1 MSTLSKL
8 IKAKTLLGLHEKAT
22 LQEIKLKYK
31 NLIRKWHPDKHR
43 DDVKSATQMSAD
55 INEAY
60 ETVLKYTQNYEFPFD
75 EDHLKSATA
84 TPQEWWE
91 QKFGTKKDTI

>member
-1 MSTLSKL
+1 MSSFTKL
-8 IKAKTLLGLHEKAT
+8 MKAKTLLGLNEKAT
-22 LQEIKLKYK
+22 LAEIKLKYK
-31 NLIRKWHPDKHR
+31 NLIRKWHPDKHN
-43 DDVKSATQMSAD
+43 DDVESATQMSAR

-60 ETVLKYTQNYEFPFD
+60 EIVLKYVQEYEYPFD
-75 EDHLKSATA
+75 EDHLRAKTF

>member
-1 MSTLSKL
+1 MSSFTKL
-8 IKAKTLLGLHEKAT
+8 IKAKTLLGLNEKAT
-22 LQEIKLKYK
+22 LKEIKLKYR

-43 DDVKSATQMSAD
+43 DDVKSATQMSAQ

-60 ETVLKYTQNYEFPFD
+60 ETVLKYTQEYEYSFD
-75 EDHLKSATA
+75 EDDLREKTF

-91 QKFGTKKDTI
+91 KKFGTKRDTI